1 MAKRKTATAAQLVD
15 WRIGHH
21 IEAAGTMIADALNRV
36 AVEMAHANTLRA
48 EEIALRREHLL
59 AVLESKTVADK
70 AAQRLLGMVPD
81 FMPFHDL
88 RPPKGRDLHDLRDA
102 ADASE
107 RGPEWVK
114 DVLADTEKSS

>member
-1 MAKRKTATAAQLVD
+1 MAKRKTATAAQMVD

-21 IEAAGTMIADALNRV
+21 VEAAGTMIADALNRI
-36 AVEMAHANTLRA
+36 AVEMVHANRLHA
-48 EEIALRREHLL
+48 QEIELRREHLL
-59 AVLESKTVADK
+59 SVLESKATADK

-81 FMPFHDL
+81 FVPFHDL
-88 RPPKGRDLHDLRDA
+88 RSPKGRDLHDLRDA

-114 DVLADTEKSS
+114 DVLAEERKDP